1 MLVKRRLHKHRRIV
15 PPSRSNHAKSYRPAS
30 SAAATNQQL
39 TTQPTQPPQPPSTR
53 PRPRIYAIPRLTIHV
68 ALPTLHPTTTMP
80 PKQIYGKGRTLNEPN
95 FAQSTI
101 QAFTSQENRSVV
113 TAVGMFAVSKSSL
126 RWVV

>member
-1 MLVKRRLHKHRRIV
+1 
-15 PPSRSNHAKSYRPAS
+15 
-30 SAAATNQQL
+30 
-39 TTQPTQPPQPPSTR
+39 
-53 PRPRIYAIPRLTIHV
+53 
-68 ALPTLHPTTTMP
+68 MP